1 MLDQMTGMGSE
12 DFVGSSHRRMLLRR
26 RRIIGLCTAIISLL
40 LLLCLL
46 SYQANEM
53 GWSLLNPVDH
63 EAASARP
70 CTNYLGVVGLYIAG
84 TLYWLF
90 GVSAVYGVIL
100 MQVPAWG
107 MLLWPENNR
116 LMQWVGWIVIL
127 MSSCA
132 IMSVQPWIL
141 IEKTEHMHLPSPG
154 GKLGYLD
161 GSCCAEAIL
170 GRTWALVFLLLL
182 HGIALIYYAR
192 ITPRLLYHL
201 ERRDIIGLWQ
211 RWRNY
216 RREKKMRKEENAR
229 SWRQLAKS
237 RNTPASS
244 PVTSGKF
251 SSKQAGQDSPDP
263 IPAVSE
269 ELPLDDEEQQ
279 EKALPQTP
287 AHVPNT
293 PSRRTISARK
303 PIDNLLDLMEPIEDE
318 IERKSLS
325 AVDEGEE
332 LPINAHTKR
341 ALEQHFGKKENG
353 RKPLTPPTAQPAS
366 PIPRRK
372 IKQTVAP
379 PKDDYPLPPYELLKY
394 EPVSESVRLQA
405 RGEMLHTQAKIAD
418 TLESFRISV
427 EPGDITRGPSVTRY
441 EFTVPRGQSVKT
453 VANKKVDI
461 MAATR
466 SPSVN
471 ILAPIPGKSTVGV
484 ELENSVK
491 EPVFLREL
499 LQSPEFHN
507 PKLRIPVALGKDVYG
522 HPVIGDLA
530 AMPHVLV
537 GGSTGSGKSVCINS
551 MLISFLYK
559 FRPDE
564 LKLILVDPKV
574 VEMQPYKALPHLAV
588 PVVTNPNRVI
598 GALRWA
604 VNEMEH
610 RYKLFSK
617 AGVRN
622 LEDFNNLTS
631 EEREAIESKNNE
643 TSEHPVEFEN
653 GAVDAIVRDVESSRG
668 CDIPDEDEEEKQQEL
683 DFHEDVSLPAHLP
696 YIVIVVDEL
705 ADLMMQVKEDL
716 ENYIGRLTQ
725 LARAAGIHLIMATQ
739 SPRAQIVTGTIKT
752 NLPSRIALKV
762 SSAIDSR
769 VILDEVGAENL
780 LGRGDLLFLPPGGP
794 SKMTRAQGAFVS
806 DAEIASII
814 KFCASHAEQN
824 FVQSAAAAL
833 SEPIE
838 TNNGG
843 ASSPRSGSGTDSDEE
858 LYTRCVNMVITERK
872 ASTSLLQRRF
882 KIGYGRAAK
891 IMDMMEERGVI
902 SPAQGA
908 ARAREVLIS

>member
-1 MLDQMTGMGSE
+1 MNRMTGLDSEGFTGGSLQ
-12 DFVGSSHRRMLLRR
+12 GALRR
-26 RRIIGLCTAIISLL
+26 CRIIGLCVVVVSVL

-46 SYQANEM
+46 SYRAEEM

-63 EAASARP
+63 EEASARP
-70 CTNYLGVVGLYIAG
+70 CTNWLGVVGLYIAG
-84 TLYWLF
+84 VFYWLL
-90 GVSAVYGVIL
+90 GAAAVYGAVLI
-100 MQVPAWG
+100 QAPAWG
-107 MLLWPENNR
+107 MLLWPESKR
-116 LMQWVGWIVIL
+116 LGQWISWIVML
-127 MSSCA
+127 LSSCA
-132 IMSVQPWIL
+132 ALSVQPWIL
-141 IEKTEHMHLPSPG
+141 LDWAERLHLTTPG

-161 GSCCAEAIL
+161 GTCCAEAL
-170 GRTWALVFLLLL
+170 VGRTGALVFLLLL

-192 ITPRLLYHL
+192 ITPKLLYHT
-201 ERRDIIGLWQ
+201 EKEDVASVWK
-211 RWRNY
+211 RWREH
-216 RREKKMRKEENAR
+216 RRIRKMQKEEGAH
-229 SWRQLAKS
+229 SWRQAAEPRGAS
-237 RNTPASS
+237 FSFPAASQES
-244 PVTSGKF
+244 PSERAEK
-251 SSKQAGQDSPDP
+251 ASPDLVP
-263 IPAVSE
+263 SVSE
-269 ELPLDDEEQQ
+269 ELPLDDEEK
-279 EKALPQTP
+279 EEENSPWERTRVSSASP
-287 AHVPNT
+287 
-293 PSRRTISARK
+293 RRASSPRK
-303 PIDNLLDLMEPIEDE
+303 PGSNLLDLMEPIEDE
-318 IERKSLS
+318 IERESLS
-325 AVDEGEE
+325 DRDEEE
-332 LPINAHTKR
+332 TGIRINAHTQRAIEGHFGMKEERKSPAPVSRPAPPRPRREVKR
-341 ALEQHFGKKENG
+341 AAKVPKE
-353 RKPLTPPTAQPAS
+353 
-366 PIPRRK
+366 
-372 IKQTVAP
+372 
-379 PKDDYPLPPYELLKY
+379 DYPLPSYELLRY
-394 EPVSESVRLQA
+394 EPVPESVRLQA
-405 RGEMLHTQAKIAD
+405 QGEMQHMQATIAD
-418 TLESFRISV
+418 TLESFRIGV

-441 EFTVPRGQSVKT
+441 EFTVPRGQSVKA
-453 VANKKVDI
+453 VATKKNDI

-466 SPSVN
+466 STSVN

-507 PKLRIPVALGKDVYG
+507 SKLRIPVALGKDVYG

-610 RYKLFSK
+610 RYRLFSK

-622 LEDFNNLTS
+622 LEDFNNLTP
-631 EEREAIESKNNE
+631 EEREALQNKEDESYE
-643 TSEHPVEFEN
+643 RPDAREN
-653 GAVDAIVRDVESSRG
+653 DAVDAIVRDVESSRG
-668 CDIPDEDEEEKQQEL
+668 CDIPDEDEEEQQEL
-683 DFHEDVSLPAHLP
+683 DFHEDGSVPAHLP

-725 LARAAGIHLIMATQ
+725 KARAAGIHLIVATQ
-739 SPRAQIVTGTIKT
+739 SPRAQVVTGIIKT

-814 KFCASHAEQN
+814 KFCAAHAEQN

-833 SEPIE
+833 SEPVE
-838 TNNGG
+838 TSNGG
-843 ASSPRSGSGTDSDEE
+843 GAPTRSGGGADSDEE
-858 LYTRCVNMVITERK
+858 LYNRCVSLVIAERK

-882 KIGYGRAAK
+882 SIGYGRAAK

-902 SPAQGA
+902 SAPQGA
-908 ARAREVLIS
+908 TRAREVLIS